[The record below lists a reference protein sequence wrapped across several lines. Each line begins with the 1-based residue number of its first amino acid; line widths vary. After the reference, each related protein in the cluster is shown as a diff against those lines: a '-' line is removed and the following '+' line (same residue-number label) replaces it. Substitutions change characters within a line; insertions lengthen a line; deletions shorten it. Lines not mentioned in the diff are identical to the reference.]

1 MQDAVKSYA
10 SLFIETF
17 TSLFIK
23 TAVSIED
30 ITNMLD
36 ETLGQKKRF
45 FKFIQFSFGA
55 ETHFCGLEF
64 TTFYL
69 DFLQNVQ
76 KYWTELL
83 VFRTRDL
90 PI

>member
-1 MQDAVKSYA
+1 MQDAVKSSG

-23 TAVSIED
+23 TALSIED

-36 ETLGQKKRF
+36 GPLGQKKSF
-45 FKFIQFSFGA
+45 FKFIHFSFGA

-69 DFLQNVQ
+69 DFFQNVQ

-90 PI
+90 PT